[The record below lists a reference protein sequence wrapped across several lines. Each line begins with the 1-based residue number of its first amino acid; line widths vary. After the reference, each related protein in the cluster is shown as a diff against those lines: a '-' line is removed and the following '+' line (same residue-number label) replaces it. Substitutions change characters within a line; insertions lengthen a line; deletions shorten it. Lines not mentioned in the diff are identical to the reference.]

1 MAGDQRLVTRIAFP
15 NEAFKCNQK
24 APCRGL
30 ILNLEPYII
39 SLFKGGYPM
48 YAQVLG
54 STTFGLNGH
63 VIGVEVD
70 INKNFPSF
78 DIVGLP
84 TTAVKESKERVHSAI
99 RNSGYHFPVDKV
111 TVNLAP
117 ADLKKDGSGLD
128 LPIAVGLLAASGD
141 VAKEALE
148 GIMFIGELSLKGEI
162 RPVPGILSMVLAGR
176 EAGISKFVMAE
187 EVTGEALLCENI
199 TVYGPKTFRDLVEF
213 LCGRQEMAPAERHE
227 TRREVMSEVDYAEVQ
242 GQILAKKAMEIAAA
256 GAHNVLMTGPPGSG
270 KTMLARRI
278 TTILPPMTREEA
290 LEVTKIYSVAGLYKA
305 EDIMRERPF
314 RSPHHTISMAG
325 LIGGGSIPRPG
336 EVTLAHRGVLFLDE
350 LPEFPRTV
358 LEVLRQPLEDR
369 EVHISRVNA
378 AFTYPADFILIAAMN
393 PCPCGYLGDPQ
404 RECTCTDGEIR
415 RYGQKISGPLLDRID
430 LHVSVMRPKYSELTA
445 TIQGEP
451 SCDIA
456 KRVAEARAV
465 QAERLSHWHMQSNAQ
480 MGHRQLKE
488 TCQLDAEGTEML
500 RVVFEKLHL
509 SARSYDRIIKVARTI
524 ADLAGSDQI
533 RPEHVAE
540 AISFRNMINGK

>member
-1 MAGDQRLVTRIAFP
+1 
-15 NEAFKCNQK
+15 
-24 APCRGL
+24 
-30 ILNLEPYII
+30 
-39 SLFKGGYPM
+39 M

-187 EVTGEALLCENI
+187 DVTGEALLCENI

-227 TRREVMSEVDYAEVQ
+227 TRREVMSDVDYAEVQ

-350 LPEFPRTV
+350 LPEFHRDV
-358 LEVLRQPLEDR
+358 LEALRQPLEDGIVTDSQGR
-369 EVHISRVNA
+369 KVSFKHAVIIMTSNVGASKITDSRQALGFGDDKDAAKTIEDLVMEELKKTFKTEFLDRGDEIVVFNQLEKQDIQEIA
-378 AFTYPADFILIAAMN
+378 RRMLKALNKRLADLDVQATFTDAAVDALADKGVDKVYGARPLRRAIQTQIEDPLSELLLEDKIHGTVTVDYKDGAFTLDSPADKDKQEQPAA
-393 PCPCGYLGDPQ
+393 P
-404 RECTCTDGEIR
+404 
-415 RYGQKISGPLLDRID
+415 
-430 LHVSVMRPKYSELTA
+430 A
-445 TIQGEP
+445 
-451 SCDIA
+451 
-456 KRVAEARAV
+456 
-465 QAERLSHWHMQSNAQ
+465 
-480 MGHRQLKE
+480 
-488 TCQLDAEGTEML
+488 
-500 RVVFEKLHL
+500 
-509 SARSYDRIIKVARTI
+509 
-524 ADLAGSDQI
+524 AD
-533 RPEHVAE
+533 
-540 AISFRNMINGK
+540 

>member
-1 MAGDQRLVTRIAFP
+1 
-15 NEAFKCNQK
+15 
-24 APCRGL
+24 
-30 ILNLEPYII
+30 
-39 SLFKGGYPM
+39 M

-213 LCGRQEMAPAERHE
+213 LCGRQEMAPAVRHE
-227 TRREVMSEVDYAEVQ
+227 TRREVMSDVDYAEVQ

-350 LPEFPRTV
+350 LPEFDKAA
-358 LEVLRQPLEDR
+358 LETLRQPLEDGFVTITR
-369 EVHISRVNA
+369 AAGTLTLPSRFMLVC
-378 AFTYPADFILIAAMN
+378 AMN
-393 PCPCGYLGDPQ
+393 PCKCGWYGHPSG
-404 RECTCTDGEIR
+404 RCTCSENQVEQYMR
-415 RYGQKISGPLLDRID
+415 RISGPLLDRID
-430 LHVSVMRPKYSELTA
+430 MYIEVPSVEYEAMRRKDTPESSAVIRQRVNAAREVQKQRFAGTEVS
-445 TIQGEP
+445 
-451 SCDIA
+451 C
-456 KRVAEARAV
+456 
-465 QAERLSHWHMQSNAQ
+465 NAY
-480 MGHRQLKE
+480 MTPAMIGRY
-488 TCQLDAEGTEML
+488 CQLDDAGERLMQGAFDRLGLTG
-500 RVVFEKLHL
+500 
-509 SARSYDRIIKVARTI
+509 RSHDRILRMARTI
-524 ADLAGSDQI
+524 ADLEGSERI
-533 RPEHVAE
+533 EASHLAE
-540 AISFRNMINGK
+540 AIQFRSSGILK

>member
-1 MAGDQRLVTRIAFP
+1 MQARFSNVIKGHHAG
-15 NEAFKCNQK
+15 
-24 APCRGL
+24 GL
-30 ILNLEPYII
+30 TLNLEPYII
-39 SLFKGGYPM
+39 SLLKGGYPM

-227 TRREVMSEVDYAEVQ
+227 TRREVMSDVDYAEVQ

-290 LEVTKIYSVAGLYKA
+290 LEVTKIYSIAGLYKA

-465 QAERLSHWHMQSNAQ
+465 QAERLSRWHMQSNAQ

>member
-1 MAGDQRLVTRIAFP
+1 MQARLSNVIKR
-15 NEAFKCNQK
+15 
-24 APCRGL
+24 APRRGL
-30 ILNLEPYII
+30 TLNLEPYII
-39 SLFKGGYPM
+39 SLLKGGYPM

-227 TRREVMSEVDYAEVQ
+227 TRREVMSDVDYAEVQ

-451 SCDIA
+451 SSDIA

-465 QAERLSHWHMQSNAQ
+465 QAERLSRWHMQSNAQ

-524 ADLAGSDQI
+524 ADLAGSDRI

>member
-1 MAGDQRLVTRIAFP
+1 
-15 NEAFKCNQK
+15 
-24 APCRGL
+24 
-30 ILNLEPYII
+30 
-39 SLFKGGYPM
+39 M

-227 TRREVMSEVDYAEVQ
+227 TRREVMSDVDYAEVQ

-404 RECTCTDGEIR
+404 RECICTDGEIR

-465 QAERLSHWHMQSNAQ
+465 QAERLSRWHMQSNAQ

>member
-1 MAGDQRLVTRIAFP
+1 
-15 NEAFKCNQK
+15 
-24 APCRGL
+24 
-30 ILNLEPYII
+30 
-39 SLFKGGYPM
+39 M

-162 RPVPGILSMVLAGR
+162 RPVPGILSMVLAGW

-187 EVTGEALLCENI
+187 DVTGEALLCENI

-227 TRREVMSEVDYAEVQ
+227 TRREVMSDVDYAEVQ

-336 EVTLAHRGVLFLDE
+336 EVTLAHRGGL
-350 LPEFPRTV
+350 
-358 LEVLRQPLEDR
+358 
-369 EVHISRVNA
+369 
-378 AFTYPADFILIAAMN
+378 
-393 PCPCGYLGDPQ
+393 
-404 RECTCTDGEIR
+404 
-415 RYGQKISGPLLDRID
+415 LLD
-430 LHVSVMRPKYSELTA
+430 
-445 TIQGEP
+445 
-451 SCDIA
+451 
-456 KRVAEARAV
+456 
-465 QAERLSHWHMQSNAQ
+465 
-480 MGHRQLKE
+480 
-488 TCQLDAEGTEML
+488 
-500 RVVFEKLHL
+500 VVPDF
-509 SARSYDRIIKVARTI
+509 
-524 ADLAGSDQI
+524 
-533 RPEHVAE
+533 
-540 AISFRNMINGK
+540 